1 MQTRAPF
8 PLDDFSGK
16 DLPALLRAYL
26 QLNQLKQ
33 LFRQGWLRRG
43 VPEARCETV
52 AEHVF
57 AMALLAWWTSDL
69 YAPGLDRER
78 VLRMVLVHELG
89 EVYTGDLIPS
99 DGVTVEE
106 KHRRER
112 DSLEQVLSGLPSAAE
127 MTGLWEEFEKGETP
141 EARFVRQLDRLEMA
155 FQAAAYAG
163 AGFGGMEE
171 FFETARA
178 VVHDAAVSDLLASVE
193 KLALDQR
200 G

>member
-8 PLDDFSGK
+8 PLDDFSGQE
-16 DLPALLRAYL
+16 LPVLLRAYL

-43 VPEARCETV
+43 VPEERCETV

-57 AMALLAWWTSDL
+57 SMALLAWWTSDL

-99 DGVTVEE
+99 DGVSVEE

-112 DSLEQVLSGLPSAAE
+112 ASLEEVLFGLPSAAE
-127 MTGLWEEFEKGETP
+127 MTGLWEEFEVGETP

-155 FQAAAYAG
+155 FQAAAYSG
-163 AGFGGMEE
+163 AGYGNMEE
-171 FFETARA
+171 FFQTARA
-178 VVHDAAVSDLLASVE
+178 AMQDAALSDLLASVE